1 MKDNPNDIT
10 CVWPGVHH
18 CRTSRQTSASA
29 AKVVACK
36 PPKRQAEEGNLMEV
50 TADSDIIQLNSS
62 SQLTYDKLLLLN
74 GKRAQLYLSSHP
86 PTRWSFL
93 SAFVFKIC
101 FPLRATG
108 RINAPV
114 KNALLTPWW
123 DTVTQHRDGQ
133 LGSVTVQCMLGN
145 VPLLLSW
152 QWTSGTLAL

>member
-1 MKDNPNDIT
+1 MCLAWRLSLQD
-10 CVWPGVHH
+10 V
-18 CRTSRQTSASA
+18 QTNRRSAEN
-29 AKVVACK
+29 VVACK
-36 PPKRQAEEGNLMEV
+36 PPKRHTEEGHLMKV
-50 TADSDIIQLNSS
+50 TADSDNIQLNSS
-62 SQLTYDKLLLLN
+62 SQLTYDKLLQLS

-101 FPLRATG
+101 FPLRTTG
-108 RINAPV
+108 HINAPV

-123 DTVTQHRDGQ
+123 DTVTQHRDRQ

-152 QWTSGTLAL
+152 QWTSGTPAL